1 MPFILH
7 TRRLKAL
14 GDVLKR
20 KNFSVLVIP
29 DDGSRTLKF
38 KLTYPMLLGI
48 GLVSAFALCMVFI
61 GLFFLWQALYW
72 KHTAQNLER
81 DNERLYADVTRVDE
95 LAQVIT
101 RMQVGEQKLRSILAG
116 HIGLSPTPD
125 EVRYIEGDYAVATL
139 LVQSNQRVDL
149 DIHWVPAIWPVPP
162 SLGWVARAFEAEDN
176 CVNGLSPTSIFKNRH
191 SGIDIAASEGTP
203 VQATADGQVTFADFD
218 LELGYMVVIDHGGI
232 YTTRYGHNRAL
243 LVKEGE
249 YVRQGQYVALVGTS
263 TQSREPHLHYEVI
276 EGGRACNP
284 RDFLPRK

>member
-1 MPFILH
+1 MNWQ
-7 TRRLKAL
+7 
-14 GDVLKR
+14 R

-38 KLTYPMLLGI
+38 KLSYHMLLGI
-48 GLVSAFALCMVFI
+48 GLGSALALCMVFV
-61 GLFFLWQALYW
+61 GLFFFWRATYW
-72 KHTAQNLER
+72 KHTAQMLEQ

-95 LAQVIT
+95 LAQVVT
-101 RMQVGEQKLRSILAG
+101 RMKAGEQTLRSILAS
-116 HIGLSPTPD
+116 HTGLSPTPVEARD
-125 EVRYIEGDYAVATL
+125 HEGDYAVATL
-139 LVQSNQRVDL
+139 LVQNKPRGDL
-149 DIHWVPAIWPVPP
+149 DMHWVPAIWPVSP
-162 SLGWVARAFEAEDN
+162 SVGWVARAFEAGDD
-176 CVNGLSPTSIFKNRH
+176 CVSGPSPTGIFKNRH

-218 LELGYMVVIDHGGI
+218 LEFGYLVVIDHGGI
-232 YTTRYGHNRAL
+232 YTTRYGHNRTL

-276 EGGRACNP
+276 QGGRACNP

>member
-1 MPFILH
+1 
-7 TRRLKAL
+7 
-14 GDVLKR
+14 
-20 KNFSVLVIP
+20 
-29 DDGSRTLKF
+29 
-38 KLTYPMLLGI
+38 
-48 GLVSAFALCMVFI
+48 
-61 GLFFLWQALYW
+61 
-72 KHTAQNLER
+72 
-81 DNERLYADVTRVDE
+81 VDE

-139 LVQSNQRVDL
+139 LVQSNQRVGL

>member
-1 MPFILH
+1 MNWQ
-7 TRRLKAL
+7 
-14 GDVLKR
+14 R

-29 DDGSRTLKF
+29 DDGSRILKF

-48 GLVSAFALCMVFI
+48 GLGSAFALCMVFI
-61 GLFFLWQALYW
+61 GLFFFLQALYW
-72 KHTAQNLER
+72 KHTAQTLER

-101 RMQVGEQKLRSILAG
+101 RLQVGEQKLRSILAG
-116 HIGLSPTPD
+116 HMGLSPIPDEAQDIEGYYEIATLLVQNKPRVGLDMHWIPAIWPVAPSLGWVTRAFEAGDNCVIGLSPT
-125 EVRYIEGDYAVATL
+125 G
-139 LVQSNQRVDL
+139 
-149 DIHWVPAIWPVPP
+149 
-162 SLGWVARAFEAEDN
+162 
-176 CVNGLSPTSIFKNRH
+176 IFKNRH

-232 YTTRYGHNRAL
+232 YTTRYGHNRTL

-284 RDFLPRK
+284 RDFLPQQ